1 MTRRPS
7 VPAVLWLTAVWVGL
21 WGSAS
26 AANVLGGL
34 ALAVVLLWL
43 LPLALP
49 PAPDRAV
56 VRAGP
61 LLAFAARFAVDL
73 VVSSAQVAVLA
84 VRPRTRLRPAVVAV
98 QVRGASDTLL
108 TVLANAI
115 SLTPGT
121 LTIEVD
127 RQRSTLHVHVLDV
140 GHGPKAVDRVRAA
153 VLEQGRRTVHA
164 LGSHEARTALA
175 EDRSVRRSAP

>member
-21 WGSAS
+21 WGSVS

-43 LPLALP
+43 LPLPLP

-61 LLAFAARFAVDL
+61 LLRFTARFAVDL
-73 VVSSAQVAVLA
+73 VVSSVQVAVLA
-84 VRPRTRLRPAVVAV
+84 VRPRVRLRPAVVAV
-98 QVRGASDTLL
+98 PVRGASDTLL
-108 TVLANAI
+108 TVLADAI

-127 RQRSTLHVHVLDV
+127 RQSSTLHVHVLDV
-140 GHGPKAVDRVRAA
+140 GAGPGAVDRVRAA
-153 VLEQGRRTVHA
+153 VLEQGRRAVDA
-164 LGSHEARTALA
+164 LGSREARAAAT
-175 EDRSVRRSAP
+175 EDRSERRSNP